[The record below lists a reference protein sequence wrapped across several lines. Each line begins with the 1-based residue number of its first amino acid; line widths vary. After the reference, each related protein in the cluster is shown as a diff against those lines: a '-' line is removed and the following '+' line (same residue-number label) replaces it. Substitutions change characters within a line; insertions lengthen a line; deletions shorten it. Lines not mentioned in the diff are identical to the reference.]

1 VKVGD
6 VLLPAGDYIIEHVME
21 GTNHIMVFRASDNK
35 DAKVRVNCK
44 MVDLPKKSDI
54 TFQEYSTING
64 ERVLTSMTF
73 RGDKFKHDLQF

>member
-1 VKVGD
+1 
-6 VLLPAGDYIIEHVME
+6 
-21 GTNHIMVFRASDNK
+21 
-35 DAKVRVNCK
+35 